1 MSNLCYP
8 VSLAEIEQWR
18 QEHGTSIAN
27 ANSRFM
33 EFVILH
39 CFAASAPLRNSVALK
54 GGNALRL
61 VYQTPRSTKD
71 LDFSVDGEGIP
82 DERDRLREVLDRAL
96 RRAEQRFGVKAKCQR
111 VKRNPP
117 GPNATHPTYD
127 IGVGYQFPSDRYYHG
142 FMDRKV
148 STVIPLEI
156 TFFDCVC
163 AVSLHTLS
171 PNESEAIRVCTLED
185 IVAEKLRALLQQKL
199 RNRHRSQDVF
209 DIACVMKRD
218 TGELNRSKI
227 GEYLRKKSVIRN
239 VDVRKSAFDDET
251 RDMAAFEYDKRL
263 REQAGEHFIHFADAW
278 NGVLSLV
285 ETLDIPD

>member
-1 MSNLCYP
+1 MLDLCYP
-8 VSLAEIEQWR
+8 VSLAEIEKWR

-142 FMDRKV
+142 FMDRNV

-156 TFFDCVC
+156 TFFDRVC
-163 AVSLHTLS
+163 DVSAYTLC
-171 PNESEAIRVCTLED
+171 PGESESIRVCTLED

-199 RNRHRSQDVF
+199 RNRYRSEDVF
-209 DIACVMKRD
+209 DIAYLMKRD
-218 TGELNRSKI
+218 NRELDRSKI
-227 GEYLRKKSVIRN
+227 GEYMIEESAIRDI
-239 VDVRKSAFDDET
+239 VVSKSAFDDEI
-251 RDMAAFEYDKRL
+251 REMAAYEYDKRL
-263 REQAGEHFIHFADAW
+263 REQAGKHFIPFANAW
-278 NGVLSLV
+278 NEVLSLV
-285 ETLDIPD
+285 ETLDNPD